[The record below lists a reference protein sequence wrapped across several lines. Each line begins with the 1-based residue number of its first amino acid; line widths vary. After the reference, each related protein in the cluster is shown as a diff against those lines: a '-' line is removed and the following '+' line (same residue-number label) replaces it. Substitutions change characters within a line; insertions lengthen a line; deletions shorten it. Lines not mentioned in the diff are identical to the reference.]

1 MGPDLELVRI
11 FPNDQL
17 GVDKS
22 GDLVFEPG
30 ALVEAVSLLMAHRPG
45 GWKVAG
51 LGGWLPRPGWPPQ
64 YEMITQ
70 LED

>member
-1 MGPDLELVRI
+1 MRAAIWCSSRKRWSRLYR
-11 FPNDQL
+11 
-17 GVDKS
+17 S
-22 GDLVFEPG
+22 
-30 ALVEAVSLLMAHRPG
+30 LMAHRPG